1 MLPINAKYLLGQNN
15 AIDQGRDLVI
25 QTATPQLVGS
35 LRSYPADK
43 EELVTEELIK
53 AYGRENIIK
62 IPGYRLYI
70 CLIGTLTACDSS
82 MPTPLETHRQ
92 VLAEMVAYYMANART
107 KKLKGYMEVDE

>member
-43 EELVTEELIK
+43 EKLVTEELIK

-70 CLIGTLTACDSS
+70 CLIGTLS
-82 MPTPLETHRQ
+82 PLNGPLLQQPETLRQ
-92 VLAEMVAYYMANART
+92 VLAEMVAYYMANTRT
-107 KKLKGYMEVDE
+107 KKLKGYMEID